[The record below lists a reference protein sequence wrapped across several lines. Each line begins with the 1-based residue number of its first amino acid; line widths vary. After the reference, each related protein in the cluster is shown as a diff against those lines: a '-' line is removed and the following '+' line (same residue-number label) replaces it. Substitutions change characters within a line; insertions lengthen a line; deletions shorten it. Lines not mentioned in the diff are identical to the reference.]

1 MAISSKYEIKI
12 FDDLKD
18 EYNKA
23 KVLLDGKK
31 FPIYLML
38 SNYHKDSICVSDKF
52 SENLKLGTVELN
64 YDKQVF
70 EIQTDTKIPCAAGQF
85 ATVLLNT
92 LKYYDDEDGFMFKNR
107 TGVLF
112 NNTEDGPK
120 FQLLIGFE
128 VLGGLIEEFY
138 SVYFTGKTI
147 MDIENKDFLEVGV
160 DA

>member
-1 MAISSKYEIKI
+1 MAIPSKYEIEV

-18 EYNKA
+18 EYNRA
-23 KVLLDGKK
+23 KMLLDGKK

-38 SNYHKDSICVSDKF
+38 SNYHTDSIVVTDKF
-52 SENLKLGTVELN
+52 SENLRLGTVELN

-92 LKYYDDEDGFMFKNR
+92 LQYYDDNEETMFKQQ
-107 TGVLF
+107 TGIIF
-112 NNTEDGPK
+112 NNTEDGPR
-120 FQLLIGFE
+120 FQLLIGFNT
-128 VLGGLIEEFY
+128 LGVLIEEFY

>member
-1 MAISSKYEIKI
+1 MAIPSKYEIKI

-23 KVLLDGKK
+23 KVLLDEKK

-38 SNYHKDSICVSDKF
+38 TNYHEDSICVSDRF
-52 SENLKLGTVELN
+52 SENLKLGTVKLN

-70 EIQTDTKIPCAAGQF
+70 EIQTDTRIPCAAGQF

-92 LKYYDDEDGFMFKNR
+92 LKYYDDEEESMFKKQ
-107 TGVLF
+107 TGVIF

-120 FQLLIGFE
+120 FQLIIAFNT
-128 VLGGLIEEFY
+128 LGGLIEEFY

>member
-1 MAISSKYEIKI
+1 
-12 FDDLKD
+12 
-18 EYNKA
+18 
-23 KVLLDGKK
+23 
-31 FPIYLML
+31 
-38 SNYHKDSICVSDKF
+38 
-52 SENLKLGTVELN
+52 
-64 YDKQVF
+64 
-70 EIQTDTKIPCAAGQF
+70 
-85 ATVLLNT
+85 
-92 LKYYDDEDGFMFKNR
+92 MFKNQ